1 MKIITNVLLL
11 SATIFITQACGPSA
25 EEKEKEAAK
34 VEEAAKITKASSA
47 EMDKKK
53 KRDELEKLTAERA
66 EQRRLLREELAL
78 KTPTFKGDDG
88 EIIYNKAEVD
98 PAYIGGNAAMMAYLR
113 DNIKFPKEA
122 EEAGIEGTVF
132 VDFVISKNGT
142 VRLVEITDATSDE
155 ASKAFR
161 DEAFRVVSSMPKWSA
176 GRQHNKAVSVKFNI
190 PITFQVL

>member
-11 SATIFITQACGPSA
+11 SATIFIAQACGPSS
-25 EEKEKEAAK
+25 EEKEKEAAR

-53 KRDELEKLTAERA
+53 KRDELDKITRERA
-66 EQRRLLREELAL
+66 EKWRTQRDELAV
-78 KTPTFKGDDG
+78 KSPTFKDEDG

-98 PAYIGGNAAMMAYLR
+98 PAYIGGNDAMMAYLR

-122 EEAGIEGTVF
+122 EEDGIEGTVF
-132 VDFVISKNGT
+132 VDFVVSRNGT

-155 ASKAFR
+155 ANKAFR